1 MRMRMRMM
9 MMMMMMMTMT
19 MMMMGRA
26 ARFIFCTCFK
36 PYLDL
41 FGTLVPNDFQRCI
54 HLQLSINISGGSF
67 KK

>member
-1 MRMRMRMM
+1 MM
-9 MMMMMMMTMT
+9 MM

-26 ARFIFCTCFK
+26 ARFIFFCFK

-41 FGTLVPNDFQRCI
+41 FGTLVPNDFPRCI
-54 HLQLSINISGGSF
+54 HLQLSIKISGGSF